1 MRETRDFKEYV
12 RNELTHSPPESK
24 EQSEAHAKVSQLFLE
39 FGEAL
44 AEVVPD
50 SPDGTKMV
58 NHLTIARAWAQKSV
72 AQNFEPPQKG
82 NRFEVELQD
91 TP

>member
-1 MRETRDFKEYV
+1 MPEKRDFKAYV
-12 RNELTHSPPESK
+12 RDELTHSPPQSK
-24 EQSEAHAKVSQLFLE
+24 EQGQAHATVSELFLE
-39 FGEAL
+39 FGEKL

-72 AQNFEPPQKG
+72 AQNFEP
-82 NRFEVELQD
+82 